1 MNKWFRR
8 LDTILILCAACYV
21 LLFACPTTFGILP
34 VRVLSGSMAP
44 EIMEGDMAY
53 IRQCKENAVVPGD
66 VIAFRTENDQLVLH
80 RLIEK
85 TSEGLVTKGDA
96 NEHEDFSTADPANV
110 VGTLLFS
117 LPKGAVWYEKI
128 TSWKTL
134 GILLFYSGIRM
145 ITIVHQKF

>member
-1 MNKWFRR
+1 MNKWLRR

-44 EIMEGDMAY
+44 EILEGDMAY

-96 NEHEDFSTADPANV
+96 NEHEDFSMADPANV
-110 VGTLLFS
+110 VGTLLFC

>member
-1 MNKWFRR
+1 MNKWFRS

-44 EIMEGDMAY
+44 EILEGDMAY

-110 VGTLLFS
+110 VGTLLFC
-117 LPKGAVWYEKI
+117 LTKGAVWYEKI

>member
-8 LDTILILCAACYV
+8 LDTILILCATCYV

-44 EIMEGDMAY
+44 EILEGDMAY

-110 VGTLLFS
+110 VGTFLFC

>member
-44 EIMEGDMAY
+44 EILEGDMAY

-110 VGTLLFS
+110 VGTFLFC

>member
-44 EIMEGDMAY
+44 EILEGDMAY
-53 IRQCKENAVVPGD
+53 IRQCKENTVVPGD

>member
-34 VRVLSGSMAP
+34 VRVLSGSMSP
-44 EIMEGDMAY
+44 EILEGDMAY

>member
-44 EIMEGDMAY
+44 EILEGDMAY

-96 NEHEDFSTADPANV
+96 NEHKDFSMADPANV
-110 VGTLLFS
+110 VGTLLFC

>member
-1 MNKWFRR
+1 M
-8 LDTILILCAACYV
+8 
-21 LLFACPTTFGILP
+21 
-34 VRVLSGSMAP
+34 
-44 EIMEGDMAY
+44 
-53 IRQCKENAVVPGD
+53 PGD

>member
-1 MNKWFRR
+1 MNKWFQR

-34 VRVLSGSMAP
+34 VRVLSGSMSP
-44 EIMEGDMAY
+44 EILEGDMAY

-96 NEHEDFSTADPANV
+96 NEHEDFSMADPANV
-110 VGTLLFS
+110 VGTLLFC

>member
-44 EIMEGDMAY
+44 EILEGDMAY

-110 VGTLLFS
+110 VGTLLFC
-117 LPKGAVWYEKI
+117 LHKGAVWYEKI

>member
-34 VRVLSGSMAP
+34 VRVLSGSMSP
-44 EIMEGDMAY
+44 EILEGDMAY

-66 VIAFRTENDQLVLH
+66 VIAFQTENDQLVLH

-110 VGTLLFS
+110 VGTLLFC

>member
-44 EIMEGDMAY
+44 EILEGDMAY

-128 TSWKTL
+128 TSWRTL

>member
-44 EIMEGDMAY
+44 EILEGDMAY

-66 VIAFRTENDQLVLH
+66 VIAFRTKNDQLVLH

-128 TSWKTL
+128 TSWKTF

>member
-44 EIMEGDMAY
+44 EILEGDMAY

-96 NEHEDFSTADPANV
+96 NKHEDFSMADPANV
-110 VGTLLFS
+110 VGTLLFC

>member
-44 EIMEGDMAY
+44 EILEGDMAY

>member
-34 VRVLSGSMAP
+34 VRVLSGSMSP
-44 EIMEGDMAY
+44 EILEGDMAY

-110 VGTLLFS
+110 VGTPLFS